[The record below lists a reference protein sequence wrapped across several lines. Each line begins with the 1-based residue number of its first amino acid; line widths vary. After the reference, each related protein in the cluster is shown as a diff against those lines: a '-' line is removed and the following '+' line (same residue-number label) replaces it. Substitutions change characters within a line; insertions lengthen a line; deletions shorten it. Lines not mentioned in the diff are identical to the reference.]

1 MKKLTKVKDTRVI
14 GLRTTQ
20 KGVNPKDHVGAKK
33 VSLSFIPPTMQVFA
47 AQGYAVG
54 ARKYGPYNWR
64 IEPILARGYLEAA
77 KRHIEQLLDGEDFD
91 PIEGVH
97 HGAFILSTVGIYLDA
112 MVHGNLID
120 DRPVPGR
127 GGEMIN
133 KLSDAY
139 TAGGSPEQLRECIE
153 EIVNSKRDSSN
164 DIRRTTKKGGR
175 NARR

>member
-1 MKKLTKVKDTRVI
+1 MKKPVKDTRVI

-20 KGVNPKDHVGAKK
+20 KGVNPKDHIGAKK
-33 VSLSFIPPTMQVFA
+33 VSLSYVPPSLLVFA
-47 AQGYAVG
+47 SMGYAVG
-54 ARKYGPYNWR
+54 ARKYGPFNWR

-91 PIEGVH
+91 PVEGVH
-97 HGAFILSTVGIYLDA
+97 HGAFILSTIGIYLDA
-112 MVHGNLID
+112 MVHGNIID

-133 KLSDAY
+133 KISAAY
-139 TAGGSPEQLRECIE
+139 TAGGSPEQLRAAIE

-164 DIRRTTKKGGR
+164 DMRRPTKKESR
-175 NARR
+175 RARR